1 MAIRPHLARL
11 ANIPLFL
18 GLYLKGPIFA
28 SILMCLVLFAPRA
41 QAGVIS
47 FVANLL
53 TDITQAAN
61 TSSAPTVRT
70 ISSQNV
76 AILAAAINNDPVT
89 SIESSTADLTI
100 VDDSALMAESGPL
113 GTIADVEEFGA
124 DADTISVYVVRSGDT
139 LSGIAKMFGVSTNT
153 ILWGNDLRSSKE
165 IRIGQE
171 LVILPVTGI
180 KYIIKRGDTVQSIA
194 KRYGGSVDEIVGFNN
209 LDRGQKLTIGDEII
223 IPNGELVVA
232 TPSKK
237 GPGPTKVIKTYI
249 NEAIN
254 SLDYFIRPVLRGR
267 RTQGLHGKNGID
279 FAPQCRC
286 SGKEPILAAAD
297 GWVLVARNSG
307 WNGGF
312 GNYVVIAHSNGT
324 QTLYGHM
331 ASVTVGAGQFVGQG
345 EKIGYVGS
353 SGNSSGPHVH
363 FEIRG
368 AKNPF

>member
-1 MAIRPHLARL
+1 MF
-11 ANIPLFL
+11 FL
-18 GLYLKGPIFA
+18 K
-28 SILMCLVLFAPRA
+28 
-41 QAGVIS
+41 
-47 FVANLL
+47 
-53 TDITQAAN
+53 
-61 TSSAPTVRT
+61 
-70 ISSQNV
+70 
-76 AILAAAINNDPVT
+76 
-89 SIESSTADLTI
+89 
-100 VDDSALMAESGPL
+100 
-113 GTIADVEEFGA
+113 
-124 DADTISVYVVRSGDT
+124 
-139 LSGIAKMFGVSTNT
+139 
-153 ILWGNDLRSSKE
+153 
-165 IRIGQE
+165 
-171 LVILPVTGI
+171 
-180 KYIIKRGDTVQSIA
+180 
-194 KRYGGSVDEIVGFNN
+194 
-209 LDRGQKLTIGDEII
+209 
-223 IPNGELVVA
+223 
-232 TPSKK
+232 
-237 GPGPTKVIKTYI
+237 TKVIKTYI